1 VTARVLL
8 LGGIDPSGG
17 AGLTQDAAVVLRHG
31 AWPLPI
37 AVCLTA
43 QNRRG
48 FRALFPVP
56 VAQWQAALQA
66 VCEDG
71 PLHAIKLGMLGDA
84 ATVAAVAA
92 ALRPLAGSIPL
103 LVDPVLSAT
112 SGGLAVSPGLLASY
126 REHLLPLASLLL
138 PNTPELLALAAE
150 DPQRLLALGAKAVLH
165 KGGHGSGP
173 LATDSLHTA
182 IGEVSWSRPRLP
194 VGCVR
199 GTGCA
204 LASAI
209 AARLANGAELAR
221 ACGAA
226 GDWLARCLAAL
237 PRSSDQDLPRLL
249 PLLEP

>member
-1 VTARVLL
+1 MTARVLL
-8 LGGIDPSGG
+8 LGGLDPSGG
-17 AGLTQDAAVVLRHG
+17 AGLSQDAAVVLRHG
-31 AWPLPI
+31 VWPLPI

-56 VAQWQAALQA
+56 ASQWQAALQA

-92 ALRPLAGSIPL
+92 ALRPLAGSLPL

-112 SGGLAVSPGLLASY
+112 AGGLAASPELLASY
-126 REHLLPLASLLL
+126 REHLLPLASLAL
-138 PNTPELLALAAE
+138 PNTPELQALAAAE
-150 DPQRLLALGAKAVLH
+150 PAQLLAIGAAAVLH
-165 KGGHGSGP
+165 KGGHGTTAM
-173 LATDSLHTA
+173 ATDTLHTA
-182 IGEVSWSRPRLP
+182 AGAWSWSRPRLA
-194 VGCVR
+194 VGRVR

-209 AARLANGAELAR
+209 AARLANGSSLPQ
-221 ACGAA
+221 ACAAA

-237 PRSSDQDLPRLL
+237 PPAAEHDLPQLL